1 MDFNV
6 VAEARLVGRSQVKKE
21 KNWPLLVLLMEN
33 GKQAARSGRLEH
45 SRDVK

>member
-6 VAEARLVGRSQVKKE
+6 VAEARLVGRSQVKME

-33 GKQAARSGRLEH
+33 GKQVA
-45 SRDVK
+45 